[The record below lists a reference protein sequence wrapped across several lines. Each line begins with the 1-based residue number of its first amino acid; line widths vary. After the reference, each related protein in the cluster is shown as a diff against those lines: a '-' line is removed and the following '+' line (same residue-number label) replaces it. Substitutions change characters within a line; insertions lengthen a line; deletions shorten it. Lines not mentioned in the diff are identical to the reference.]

1 MSCTDPGN
9 ALEMYAAVPDR
20 TLTKTSFFERVVVV
34 FAREDLRLHEWL
46 LRPPNLTNSAINDQ
60 RGLGDVGV
68 LFVAKTNET
77 IDKVGSEP
85 LGEPLRQLV
94 DLFAFLYVLC
104 DEYFQGL
111 DALCHGD
118 EQEEELFSMGAEC
131 ASSPRVSN
139 QMSWTWERASSNR
152 CLSIRIPMKMSL
164 SLP

>member
-94 DLFAFLYVLC
+94 DLFAFL
-104 DEYFQGL
+104 
-111 DALCHGD
+111 
-118 EQEEELFSMGAEC
+118 
-131 ASSPRVSN
+131 
-139 QMSWTWERASSNR
+139 
-152 CLSIRIPMKMSL
+152 
-164 SLP
+164 